1 MAKGIRKL
9 PIIRGAPDNWWVLKI
24 VDVFGPHTSSLKS
37 METYA
42 KYKVLMIKEEGDTSH
57 VCQRYDQYSSKK
69 DNASFREDNYFLR
82 SRIPATRSVLN
93 SWCMVNVGL
102 QAVKKLT
109 I

>member
-1 MAKGIRKL
+1 M
-9 PIIRGAPDNWWVLKI
+9 WVLNI
-24 VDVFGPHTSSLKS
+24 FYGFDTHTSNLKS
-37 METYA
+37 MERYA
-42 KYKVLMIKEEGDTSH
+42 KYKVSMIKEEGDTSH

-69 DNASFREDNYFLR
+69 DNASFREDNYFLH
-82 SRIPATRSVLN
+82 SRIPATRGVLN